1 MLQKCVGGRGS
12 GPCMLGELTAFL
24 RPSRPNGFQRGRF
37 AAGGEMG
44 KGCGKKGIRREV
56 KGEVGGKD
64 RRRR

>member
-1 MLQKCVGGRGS
+1 
-12 GPCMLGELTAFL
+12 MLGELTAFL